1 MITTSKSTNQPN
13 FGTDHEQGWATYI
26 PSPLLLYMLLENGWN
41 IAGTQLAPSEDQQEF
56 VYIVSLKS
64 DFRQELQQLILPA
77 SALIEK
83 IIHEHKPIAV
93 SAMDTISTSEQV
105 PTL

>member
-1 MITTSKSTNQPN
+1 MITTSKTTNQQN
-13 FGTDHEQGWATYI
+13 LGTDHVHGWATYI
-26 PSPLLLYMLLENGWN
+26 PSPLLLYMVLENGWK
-41 IAGTQLAPSEDQQEF
+41 IAGVQLAPSEDQQEF
-56 VYIVSLKS
+56 VYLVSLKS

-83 IIHEHKPIAV
+83 IIHEHQQIAV
-93 SAMDTISTSEQV
+93 SALDTISSAEKV